1 MASWKFPKVMLRG
14 KATPSVQFRV
24 EDSHCAKEMHSLGD
38 YGLDVHKLSNTY
50 TCMNEERRILCRG
63 RVATAPEAIRK
74 IAVPSG
80 GQKPG

>member
-1 MASWKFPKVMLRG
+1 MQRRCTAW
-14 KATPSVQFRV
+14 
-24 EDSHCAKEMHSLGD
+24 EY
-38 YGLDVHKLSNTY
+38 YGLDVHRLSNTY
-50 TCMNEERRILCRG
+50 TCMNEEGRILCRG